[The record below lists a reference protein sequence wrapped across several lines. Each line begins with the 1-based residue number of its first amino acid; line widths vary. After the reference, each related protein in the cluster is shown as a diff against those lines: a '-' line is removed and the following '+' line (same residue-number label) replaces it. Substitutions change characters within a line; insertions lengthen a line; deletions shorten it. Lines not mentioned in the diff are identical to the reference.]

1 MKRNVKEV
9 ILRHNGF
16 EFNVTLYERSWF
28 GWSWQR
34 RLKIVCL
41 NPPEGCSGMIYN
53 GTCLIYDDTYP
64 VCDTWWNRMKDAET
78 EIALW
83 CKYAQNLK
91 DEEEAFKEAQR
102 TGGIF

>member
-16 EFNVTLYERSWF
+16 EFNVTLYERSLI
-28 GWSWQR
+28 GWTWQR

-41 NPPEGCSGMIYN
+41 NPPEGCSGIIYN

-83 CKYAQNLK
+83 RKYAQNIK